1 MRLIHQETEIQ
12 EISEQLPR
20 MWRIVVLDQ
29 HLGTSQPKGDG
40 SEESMINFGQLIIV
54 QFVGPKT
61 RVRGKKG
68 MDELG
73 AKMEPLRYF

>member
-1 MRLIHQETEIQ
+1 M
-12 EISEQLPR
+12 
-20 MWRIVVLDQ
+20 LDQ

-54 QFVGPKT
+54 QFVGLKM
-61 RVRGKKG
+61 RVREKKG

-73 AKMEPLRYF
+73 AKMEPLCYF